1 MSLVSV
7 IVPAHRLDG
16 WLDEAV
22 ESILDSTLEDL
33 EVVVVLNG
41 VPDLAPRTWLE
52 SDRIHLIHSV
62 EPLGPTRAMI
72 RGVEASRG
80 EFVARLDADDR
91 MRPERLAAQKDYLE
105 HHPRVPLVGTAVRR
119 ITEGGEPAGSIR
131 MPVGD
136 DVRRH
141 LLLSNTVPHSSVL
154 MRRSS
159 LVEAGGYDPALAQM
173 EDYDVILRLAQRG
186 PVAVLADELTEYRLH
201 GGQISKG
208 ARPTGPH
215 IEKIIRERRRL
226 GRAIGVSPLATL
238 ARDVVWRA
246 VQFTR
251 YWQITRP
258 GHEY

>member
-7 IVPAHRLDG
+7 IVPAHRLDD

-22 ESILDSTLEDL
+22 ESVLASTLDGI
-33 EVVVVLNG
+33 EVIVVLNG
-41 VPDLAPRTWLE
+41 VPDVAPRAWQE
-52 SDRIHLIHSV
+52 SDRVLLVHSS

-72 RGVEASRG
+72 RGIDAARG
-80 EFVARLDADDR
+80 QYIARLDADDR
-91 MRPERLAAQKDYLE
+91 MLPQRLAAQKEYLE
-105 HHPRVPLVGTAVRR
+105 RHPRVPLVGTAVRR
-119 ITEGGEPAGSIR
+119 ITEDGAPAGSIR

-154 MRRSS
+154 IRRSS
-159 LVEAGGYDPALAQM
+159 LDDVGGYDAALAQM

-186 PVAVLADELTEYRLH
+186 PVAVLPDELTEYRLH
-201 GGQISKG
+201 GGQISRG

-215 IEKIIRERRRL
+215 IEKVLRERRRL
-226 GRAIGVSPLATL
+226 ARAIGAPLPGVL
-238 ARDVVWRA
+238 ARDALWRA